1 MSDPAALTAPPPTP
15 ADSELDT
22 TMGGGN
28 EDSSAESG
36 ELSKKGAKKALAAAE
51 KEAKKAAKQAE
62 VAARELAQQGG
73 PDPLADRYG
82 DAPLIMSRE
91 ITGKVWTHVKDVN
104 APLIGSVVTLRG
116 RVHAVRGKGKSAFL
130 VLRQQ
135 TTTVQCVFFV
145 DEVNVSKGLVKWVSS
160 LTKESVVDIT
170 GEVMAPEEPVASC
183 TQQDVEIG
191 NVVSIKCI
199 SRSVPVLPFQI
210 EDAARSELDFE
221 KEDTTFVRVGQ
232 DTRLN
237 HRVIDLRT
245 PANQAIF
252 RVQSAVCELFRD
264 ALRQKD
270 FIEIHTPKLIGGAS
284 EGGASVFK
292 LDYMGQKA
300 CLAQSPQLYKQMAV
314 ESDFER
320 VFEIGPVFRAEDSN
334 THRHLCEFT
343 GLDMEMTIKEHY
355 FEVLDVLDDL
365 FIHMFDGLNER
376 FSHELKVVAQQHPY
390 EPLKYLRPT
399 LRLEFPEGIKMLQ
412 DHGVEGVD
420 PLGDLTTAHE
430 RILGDLVRQKYDT
443 DFYILHKYPAGAR
456 PFYTMPDPT
465 DADYSNSFDIFIR
478 GEEIISGAQRIH
490 DVDLLTKRAAE
501 CGIEIDT
508 IQSYLEAFKYGALPH
523 GGCGVGLERVVML
536 FLGLGNIRK
545 TSMFPRDPKRLA
557 P

>member
-1 MSDPAALTAPPPTP
+1 MSDPAARTAPPPTP

>member
-343 GLDMEMTIKEHY
+343 GLDMEMAIKEHY

-545 TSMFPRDPKRLA
+545 TSMFPRDPKRLS
-557 P
+557 

>member
-91 ITGKVWTHVKDVN
+91 SSASSIARRRRRRSDLT
-104 APLIGSVVTLRG
+104 LTLRG